1 MAVISRKEITVPN
14 IMTLL
19 RIIMAVM
26 AAFLIRVPGRAG
38 LAAWMLIF
46 ASILDYFDGW
56 YARKFHQK
64 TRLGAHL
71 DPFAD
76 KVLVTVVFLIIATT
90 IKTTWFYFFVGVIL
104 LREIL
109 VTVYRI
115 VVRRNAGVFVPA
127 SWLGKIKTTVQC
139 LVGDGMLFYLFI
151 FPAKIPEKY
160 WVIFVLM
167 LLTAAIT
174 VDSGLGYVLP
184 KCSDG
189 KNRSIIERILQWLP
203 GSRAREA

>member
-1 MAVISRKEITVPN
+1 
-14 IMTLL
+14 MTLL
-19 RIIMAVM
+19 RIIMAVV
-26 AAFLIRVPGRAG
+26 AAFLIRDPARSGVAAG
-38 LAAWMLIF
+38 MLIF

-76 KVLVTVVFLIIATT
+76 KVLITVVFLIIAAA
-90 IKTTWFYFFVGVIL
+90 IKTPWFYFFVVVIL

-109 VTVYRI
+109 VTVYRM
-115 VVRRNAGVFVPA
+115 VVRRKAGVFVPA

-151 FPAKIPEKY
+151 YPAKIPEKY
-160 WVIFVLM
+160 WVVFILM

-174 VDSGLGYVLP
+174 VDSGLRYVLP

-189 KNRSIIERILQWLP
+189 KKRSVIERILQWLP
-203 GSRAREA
+203 GRRAREA

>member
-76 KVLVTVVFLIIATT
+76 KVLITVVFLIIATT

-167 LLTAAIT
+167 LLAAVIT

-189 KNRSIIERILQWLP
+189 KNRSIIERILLWLP

>member
-189 KNRSIIERILQWLP
+189 KNRSVIERILQWLP